1 MKKKYVKPRSTV
13 VVVNADGRL
22 MDISGVAGRAVTVT
36 GSTEDVALD
45 VTINNTASESGDGSN
60 ASSSWSDLDLSLSPR
75 SNNIWDDDDW

>member
-1 MKKKYVKPRSTV
+1 MKKKYVKPQSTV
-13 VVVNADGRL
+13 VVVDADGRL
-22 MDISGVAGRAVTVT
+22 MDVSGVRGVAVTVT

-45 VTINNTASESGDGSN
+45 VTINNTASESGSGSD